1 MDGKLAFS
9 MGLALVVLASGCL
22 GPDVYR
28 GSGSAYRPPPAPSP
42 MRPAA
47 PKPAPRGDIRIP
59 AATPTFPTSSPDNV
73 AIEIEKIGLD
83 QRRAMDANL
92 AFRFADENVVVRG
105 GGATARRNGLR
116 VGIAGPNF
124 RARLGAS
131 LRRGRRSTT
140 ERMFITVLNGHEG
153 QILLGR
159 DTFVETL
166 AYWTPFGRK
175 VLVERQFVGRSL
187 VVRPRILPGGMVE
200 VELWPRFTTRGRRGA
215 IDVTQLATKVVVRS
229 GQSIVIGGM
238 TSASDDVG
246 SVLFGIGRDRRTST
260 MTMILTP
267 QIGGGLPAGWPRGR
281 R

>member
-1 MDGKLAFS
+1 MDEKLVFS
-9 MGLALVVLASGCL
+9 MASALGLLASGCL
-22 GPDVYR
+22 DPNAFR

-42 MRPAA
+42 VRPAT
-47 PKPAPRGDIRIP
+47 PTPAPRGDIRIP
-59 AATPTFPTSSPDNV
+59 AATPTFPAASPDNV

-83 QRRAMDANL
+83 QRAAMDASL
-92 AFRFADENVVVRG
+92 AFRFADENVAVRG

-116 VGIAGPNF
+116 IGVAGRDF

-140 ERMFITVLNGHEG
+140 ERMFITVLSGHEG
-153 QILLGR
+153 QIQMGR

-166 AYWTPFGRK
+166 AFWTPLGRQ
-175 VLVERQFVGRSL
+175 VLVERQLVGRSL

-200 VELWPRFTTRGRRGA
+200 VELWPRFSTRGRRGA
-215 IDVTQLATKVVVRS
+215 IDVTQLATKVVVGS

-238 TSASDDVG
+238 ASATEGVG
-246 SVLFGIGRDRRTST
+246 SVLFGIGRGRRSST

-267 QIGGGLPAGWPRGR
+267 QIGGLPAGWPGGR